1 MYGTMNCEEYRQEI
15 AADPD
20 FDGGAGHIAECE
32 ACRDYRG
39 RMRDLDSRIAAAL
52 AIDVPA
58 LEVPEL
64 PAIEDDKVVDL
75 GSRRRMSAPTWFA
88 IAASTALAAV
98 LGFRMLG
105 PGIEYDSLAAEVLA
119 HVEHE
124 PHSMQITD
132 VSVDDGRLQRVLA
145 DRVERFEPE
154 GALITYAQSCV
165 INGKTVPH
173 LVIQGEQGPV
183 MILLMPEEKVASAIP
198 LEDEDSRGVILP
210 VGDGSIAIVG
220 GRNERL
226 EPIESALKNSVLW
239 SI

>member
-1 MYGTMNCEEYRQEI
+1 MNCEEYRQEI

-39 RMRDLDSRIAAAL
+39 RMRALDGRIAAAL

-64 PAIEDDKVVDL
+64 PAVEDDNVVDL
-75 GSRRRMSAPTWFA
+75 GSRPRISAPTWFA

-105 PGIEYDSLAAEVLA
+105 SGIEYDSLAAEILA

-124 PHSMQITD
+124 PYSMQVTN
-132 VSVDDGRLQRVLA
+132 VRVDNGRLQRVLA

-183 MILLMPEEKVASAIP
+183 MILLMPEERVASAIP